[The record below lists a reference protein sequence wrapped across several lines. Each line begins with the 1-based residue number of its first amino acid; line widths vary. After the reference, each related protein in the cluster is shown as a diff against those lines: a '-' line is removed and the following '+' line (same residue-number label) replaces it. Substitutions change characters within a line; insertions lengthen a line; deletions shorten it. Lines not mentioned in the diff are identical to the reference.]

1 MKLCHSC
8 PILLLSLAALLLALA
23 SGCAPRPAEE
33 AGILE
38 HKETYYFDAELAF
51 AIEYPSDWKLERGS
65 GRPPESCTVHWQS
78 STQKDHTEPVVR
90 AAVVA
95 CPLSHWPGEPVAMMA
110 DFLASRPALQISE
123 EKEIAL
129 PGGKATRLLGKDA
142 SRTHLAVFMRT
153 MSRGYIVS
161 FSTPGSDFEN
171 HRPLFDEML
180 ESFRP
185 LQER

>member
-1 MKLCHSC
+1 MSFCRIRLIFLRCFT
-8 PILLLSLAALLLALA
+8 PLLLALLP
-23 SGCAPRPAEE
+23 GCAPRPAEE

-38 HKETYYFDAELAF
+38 HLETYYFDAELAF

-65 GRPPESCTVHWQS
+65 GRPPESCTVHWQTS
-78 STQKDHTEPVVR
+78 ILKDHTEPVVR

-95 CPLSHWPGEPVAMMA
+95 CPLSHWADGPVAMR
-110 DFLASRPALQISE
+110 DDYLAARPALQISE
-123 EKEIAL
+123 EKEVTL
-129 PGGKATRLLGKDA
+129 PGGKATRLFGKGA

-153 MSRGYIVS
+153 ESRGYIVS
-161 FSTPGSDFEN
+161 FSAPAGDFGSY
-171 HRPLFDEML
+171 RPLFDEML